1 MDKVI
6 WRKIMMVKA
15 VLKGNALDVT
25 RALFRKLIEQG
36 IVDYLLAPSHMAK
49 GRTLTPTLIKDPN
62 KLDEVNPFSLVMP
75 TNAATIVGQLS
86 NARKGIIGVVMKPCE
101 IRALIELVKLGQA
114 KLGHLFIIGVDCAG
128 TFEVE
133 DYASY
138 AGEEW
143 ETSEKEQQLL
153 NDLYKGTDEET
164 LAMKLRSSCRICK
177 DFIPQMG
184 DVTLSLLGMED
195 GVLVGLDSELA
206 EKLSLTPEDAPYSH
220 QALVEDLSRSRT
232 YLRERVFEEY
242 RDKMKSVTDM
252 ADTLATCTRCYACQS
267 ACPICYCKVCFFRTD
282 TFDPEAERYLRW
294 ADKEGAVPM
303 PTEILLYHLTRLN
316 HIAASCIGCGMC
328 ESACP
333 RNIPLST
340 IFQAVGD
347 EVQKKLEYTPGRSI
361 EDELPVAT
369 FKKTE

>member
-1 MDKVI
+1 
-6 WRKIMMVKA
+6 MMVNT
-15 VLKGNALDVT
+15 VLNGNALDVT
-25 RALFRKLIEQG
+25 RAFFRKLIEEG
-36 IVDYLLAPSHMAK
+36 IVDYLLVPSHIAK
-49 GRTLTPTLIKDPN
+49 GRTLVPTLFKDPG

-75 TNAATIVGQLS
+75 VNAATIVGQLS
-86 NARKGIIGVVMKPCE
+86 NAGKGIIGVVMKPCE

-114 KLGHLFIIGVDCAG
+114 KLDHLFIIGVDCAG

-133 DYASY
+133 DYASH

-143 ETSEKEQQLL
+143 DAPEKEQGLL
-153 NDLYKGTDEET
+153 ADLYVKKIDEDKFP
-164 LAMKLRSSCRICK
+164 MKLRSPCRICK
-177 DFIPQMG
+177 DFTPQMG
-184 DVTLSLLGMED
+184 NITLGLLGMED

-206 EKLSLTPEDAPYSH
+206 ERVSLTPEDEPYGH
-220 QALVEDLSRSRT
+220 QSLVEDLSRSRT
-232 YLRERVFEEY
+232 YRREQVFEEY
-242 RDKMKSVTDM
+242 RDKMKSISDM

-347 EVQKKLEYTPGRSI
+347 EVQKKLEYIPGRSI

-369 FKKTE
+369 FKKVE